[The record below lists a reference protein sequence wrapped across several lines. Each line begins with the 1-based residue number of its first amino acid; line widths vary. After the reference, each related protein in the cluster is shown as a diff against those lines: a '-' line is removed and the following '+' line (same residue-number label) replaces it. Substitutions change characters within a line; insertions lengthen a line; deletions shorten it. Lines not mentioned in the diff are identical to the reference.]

1 MSRIAIRAAGFYSG
15 PGRLNILARRSGLW
29 SAILMTSAVLIGPLA
44 VSWLLVANGVVTSL
58 WVSAALGS
66 AISVVVSHL
75 AGLWW
80 ERTHRSSDLLFSDLL
95 LWGWIR
101 RRSMQRRLANAAQL
115 FPAASGAE
123 ARNDVHVDAPLAL
136 LRQLAADLE
145 ASDPYTHG
153 HSRRVARYA
162 SLIAK
167 GMDLPQAEVGKI
179 RLAAVLHDIGKL
191 HTPRTILDKP
201 GRLTDDEFAVVKRHP
216 SDGADM
222 IQTLI
227 DDRDLVAIVR
237 HHHERLDGKGYPSG
251 LAAAQIPLGS
261 RIIAVADTFD
271 AITSTRSYRQPRPH
285 KAALDIMESEA
296 GAQLDPDAVSAFR
309 SAYFGR
315 RGLWIPAAA
324 LNAAGRLLAGTA
336 AHVADTAT
344 IAAGAAA
351 IAATPFIA
359 PMVPGSTSGGN
370 LTLRP
375 VAQVSLSVRSTTSS
389 GDRALTRVGAGVRPT
404 HTDGVQRSHTQPQ
417 QPHRVSVTPLP
428 GHRQAVVP
436 TAPHVPAG
444 PVGSGS
450 GRPPGSPG
458 ATGGSSGGSP
468 TPPSPVPGGGGGG
481 GRTVTAA
488 GTTVTAG
495 PHGLTAGT
503 TVPLP
508 APTGVSATASPG
520 GISASGGV
528 AGVSVGV
535 TVKPGLPAVSLPV
548 PLSLPLP
555 PSLSAP
561 PSLPKLP
568 GLPHP
573 LGP

>member
-1 MSRIAIRAAGFYSG
+1 MIAQERGCG
-15 PGRLNILARRSGLW
+15 GLR
-29 SAILMTSAVLIGPLA
+29 V
-44 VSWLLVANGVVTSL
+44 
-58 WVSAALGS
+58 
-66 AISVVVSHL
+66 
-75 AGLWW
+75 W
-80 ERTHRSSDLLFSDLL
+80 ER
-95 LWGWIR
+95 
-101 RRSMQRRLANAAQL
+101 A
-115 FPAASGAE
+115 GARKC
-123 ARNDVHVDAPLAL
+123 AVDAPLAL

-145 ASDPYTHG
+145 ASDPDTHG

-167 GMDLPQAEVGKI
+167 GMDLPQTEVRKI

-201 GRLTDDEFAVVKRHP
+201 GRLSDYEFAVVKRHP

-227 DDRDLVAIVR
+227 DDRELVAIVL
-237 HHHERLDGKGYPSG
+237 HHHERLDGKGYPGG
-251 LAAAQIPLGS
+251 LAAAQIPLGA

-271 AITSTRSYRQPRPH
+271 AITSKRSYRQPRPH

-296 GAQLDPDAVSAFR
+296 GAQLDPDAVRAFR

-315 RGLWIPAAA
+315 RWLWFPAAA

-359 PMVPGSTSGGN
+359 PMLPGTTSGGKP
-370 LTLRP
+370 TLRP
-375 VAQVSLSVRSTTSS
+375 MARVSQSVRPTAPI
-389 GDRALTRVGAGVRPT
+389 GDRALSRVGAGVRRT
-404 HTDGVQRSHTQPQ
+404 HTGGVERSQT
-417 QPHRVSVTPLP
+417 QPHRVSVTPRP
-428 GHRQAVVP
+428 GHGQTMVP
-436 TAPHVPAG
+436 TAPHVPAA

-450 GRPPGSPG
+450 ARPPGSPG

-468 TPPSPVPGGGGGG
+468 TPPSPVPGGGAGG
-481 GRTVTAA
+481 GRTVAAA

-495 PHGLTAGT
+495 PHGLTAGIT
-503 TVPLP
+503 APVPT
-508 APTGVSATASPG
+508 PTGVSATVSPG
-520 GISASGGV
+520 GISAS
-528 AGVSVGV
+528 AGAAGSSVEV
-535 TVKPGLPAVSLPV
+535 TVKPGLPTVSLAV
-548 PLSLPLP
+548 PLSPPLP
-555 PSLSAP
+555 T
-561 PSLPKLP
+561 LP

-573 LGP
+573 LGR